1 MQTDLNKI
9 LIEGMLKKAVS
20 DSYISPERTIRN
32 LIDLAVNFSKG
43 RFQKNFLCNIQE
55 MLQNPE
61 SKYYQLFMDIVSG
74 VDMDLLI
81 KFGMNLGYNGC
92 TKGADLIRE
101 IEKQEGF
108 NVPWSLV
115 LDINPEKLE
124 LEPDLYPAILRQG
137 VSLGIYTYFLGIRT
151 GNPEKLIP
159 VFEAQP
165 ECAFL
170 VFLNG
175 HQITEKF
182 LESVKESK
190 NVMISV
196 YNDNE
201 AAEACAKLREHHLL
215 HAVQQRY
222 TEKDREEILSGKWI
236 ESVLPLHPQCALLVP
251 DTVCG
256 EEIRREVDQYVTD
269 TRKKQK
275 YPILVMETVSDVW
288 KIDNIISED
297 AYVVGFECD
306 GNVCTYNGIREEK
319 TYNIFEN
326 SLKDILS
333 SVAKK

>member
-1 MQTDLNKI
+1 MQTDLNKV

-20 DSYISPERTIRN
+20 DIHISPERTVRN

-43 RFQKNFLCNIQE
+43 RFQKKFLCIIQE

-61 SKYYQLFMDIVSG
+61 SKYYQLFTDIVSC

-101 IEKQEGF
+101 IEKKKGF

-124 LEPDLYPAILRQG
+124 SDVYPEIFRQG
-137 VSLGIYTYFLGIRT
+137 VSLGIYTYFLGIRM

-159 VFEAQP
+159 IFEDQP

-175 HQITEKF
+175 HQITERF
-182 LESVKESK
+182 LKSVKKSK
-190 NVMISV
+190 NVVISV
-196 YNDNE
+196 YNDKY
-201 AAEACAKLREHHLL
+201 AAQACAKLREHHLL
-215 HAVQQRY
+215 YAVQQRY
-222 TEKDREEILSGKWI
+222 TEKDMEEILSGKWI
-236 ESVLPLHPQCALLVP
+236 ESVLPLHPQCAFLVP

-269 TRKKQK
+269 TRKKQE
-275 YPILVMETVSDVW
+275 YPIVLMEIVSDVW
-288 KIDNIISED
+288 RIDNIISED
-297 AYVVGFECD
+297 AYVVGFGSD

-319 TYNIFEN
+319 MYNIFEN
-326 SLKDILS
+326 SLEDILS
-333 SVAKK
+333 VAAKK